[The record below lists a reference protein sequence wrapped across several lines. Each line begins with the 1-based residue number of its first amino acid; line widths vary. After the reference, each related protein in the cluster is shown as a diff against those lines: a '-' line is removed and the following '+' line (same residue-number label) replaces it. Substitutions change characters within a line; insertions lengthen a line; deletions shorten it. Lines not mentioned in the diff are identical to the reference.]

1 MPISSTTS
9 SSSSTNSGADLRLTA
24 SSRFLRMAKK
34 LREPQASMLRSV
46 LRRFAV
52 DPQDPLL
59 RTHKLK
65 GNLDGYWAFSVD
77 DDLRVLFR
85 WNGGEVFLV
94 AIGSH
99 DEVY

>member
-1 MPISSTTS
+1 
-9 SSSSTNSGADLRLTA
+9 
-24 SSRFLRMAKK
+24 
-34 LREPQASMLRSV
+34 MLRAA

-65 GNLDGYWAFSVD
+65 GELADYWTFSVD
-77 DDLRVLFR
+77 EDLRVLFL
-85 WNGGEVFLV
+85 WAGDEAAL
-94 AIGSH
+94 IHLGSH